1 MIAVD
6 TNILVRYVTNDDP
19 RQAKRALALLGS
31 KDKIFVA
38 KTVLLETAWVL
49 RAVYDLPDASVER
62 ALLQVLGLPN
72 VVVEDPGEVAQA
84 LGYYRAGMD
93 FADALHLASSCDAEI
108 FFTFDSAFVK
118 RGQACGARVEMV
130 EGEG

>member
-19 RQAKRALALLGS
+19 HQARQALKLLGS
-31 KDKIFVA
+31 KETIFVA

-49 RAVYDLPDASVER
+49 RAVYELPDASVER

-72 VVVEDPGEVAQA
+72 VVVEDPSEVAQA
-84 LGYYRAGMD
+84 LGYYGSGMN
-93 FADALHLASSCDAEI
+93 FADALHLASSCDAET
-108 FFTFDSAFVK
+108 FFTLDKAVVK
-118 RGQACGARVEMV
+118 SGQACGARIEMV
-130 EGEG
+130 AGEK